1 MGQHCQYCLEL
12 GSHFTT
18 LSALQTD
25 MAGLFRLKCGGVG
38 SRIMSLKKRI
48 VIIAGPYGAGKTTL
62 AREFLLREAQCPDFI
77 NADLI
82 AQGLSPLIPEAAAV
96 EAARIMLD
104 RMDKMTAIGR
114 SFAFETTLAGRTYVH
129 RIREWQ
135 ATGYT
140 VKIVFL
146 RLPYVELALRRV
158 RSRVLQGGHDVPVE
172 VIRSRFTA
180 GWKNFL
186 EIYRPL
192 VDEWIIYDCAGDTPQ
207 PLEFGESS

>member
-1 MGQHCQYCLEL
+1 MPGEIVT
-12 GSHFTT
+12 GFEI
-18 LSALQTD
+18 A
-25 MAGLFRLKCGGVG
+25 RV
-38 SRIMSLKKRI
+38 KKRI
-48 VIIAGPYGAGKTTL
+48 VIIAGPNGAGKTTF
-62 AREFLLREAQCPDFI
+62 AREFLLREARCPDFI

-82 AQGLSPLIPEAAAV
+82 AQGLSPLVPEVAAV

-104 RMDKMTAIGR
+104 RMDKLMLIGK

-129 RIREWQ
+129 RIREWKM
-135 ATGYT
+135 AGYV

-146 RLPYVELALRRV
+146 RLPHVALALHRV
-158 RSRVLQGGHDVPVE
+158 RARVLQGGHDVPAD

-192 VDEWIIYDCAGDTPQ
+192 VDEWIIYDCSGDTPQ
-207 PLEFGESS
+207 PLEFGESA